1 MTTSNLINQLIHIA
15 DSFLELHGSPTVTA
29 DQMLS
34 AVDKACS
41 ALKAVETTT
50 VVTEEIKNDVME
62 QLDCKWHTE
71 NEPASIIHD
80 DQHKPWLTK
89 AKQDRNMQYW
99 ERYRRYLSEQKNF
112 PKKVIAALDDT
123 TDDILD
129 HTADPLTNESF
140 DKRGMVVGHVQSGK
154 TANYTGLICKAV
166 DMGYRIVIVI
176 AGLDNSLR
184 TQTQLRLNEDF
195 IGKDHQNKIVG
206 AGRRGKIIG
215 KSIIRITDPTQDF
228 NRKKAQ
234 EVQIDA
240 SDSQLL
246 FVVKKNVSVLRNL
259 NEWLSTW
266 GSETGNLTH
275 APMLVID
282 DEADHAS
289 INTKFGR
296 DEETDPSAT
305 NAQIRKLLKCG
316 AKTSFVAYTAT
327 PFANIFID
335 PGEENEE
342 YGQDL
347 FPRNFIIGLE
357 APENYLGGKKV
368 FLDDSSHLKQITDHI
383 NFLPLN
389 HKNHHNVGDV
399 PKSLKDALHW
409 YLLAT
414 AVRKLK
420 SGEDAFASS
429 MLIHVSRFK
438 SVQGDV
444 RSKIRAHVDT
454 LRTEFQL
461 YSGLPKASEQIRD
474 LHEYYLKSG
483 ELQVYNWPELLESL
497 RKVIK
502 SVQVKL
508 INGDSEDNLD
518 YEVQLKNNQDAF
530 FIAVGGQ
537 TLARGLT
544 LEGLIVSYFL
554 RNSKTYDTLM
564 QMGRW
569 FGYRGGYLRLV
580 KIWMP
585 RSTSGNFAQIAT
597 ATDELFQELK
607 RMNRENLSPREFGLR
622 VRCDPGA
629 LQVTARNKLGYGEEN
644 YAEVSLEGKFPQ
656 VWKISKKLSD
666 VQHNLVIAAD
676 LLHQTEHNKTE
687 GTTFKLPSVYPEDPL
702 QEVQGSLRKDVPT
715 SLILDFI
722 RSFKFPKGISA
733 EMNPRLIADFVAEN
747 ISYYRFDLYVPTLSI
762 AADGMPLDHSS
773 GEFEPSDGTRLW
785 TRKITESENIDGFN
799 LSSKSN
805 ILPPKSDGDL
815 EALGL
820 DLDRLKSLSKR
831 DKKTGKIKTD
841 SIMCRTARQ
850 GRNPLMMLFLLTP
863 GQESC
868 LGAPNLV
875 SSFGITFPTSSSE
888 NKAKRYRVN
897 RTYLEQLGLFDDLLS
912 EDCDE

>member
-296 DEETDPSAT
+296 D
-305 NAQIRKLLKCG
+305 
-316 AKTSFVAYTAT
+316 
-327 PFANIFID
+327 
-335 PGEENEE
+335 
-342 YGQDL
+342 
-347 FPRNFIIGLE
+347 
-357 APENYLGGKKV
+357 
-368 FLDDSSHLKQITDHI
+368 
-383 NFLPLN
+383 
-389 HKNHHNVGDV
+389 
-399 PKSLKDALHW
+399 
-409 YLLAT
+409 
-414 AVRKLK
+414 
-420 SGEDAFASS
+420 
-429 MLIHVSRFK
+429 
-438 SVQGDV
+438 
-444 RSKIRAHVDT
+444 
-454 LRTEFQL
+454 
-461 YSGLPKASEQIRD
+461 
-474 LHEYYLKSG
+474 
-483 ELQVYNWPELLESL
+483 
-497 RKVIK
+497 
-502 SVQVKL
+502 
-508 INGDSEDNLD
+508 
-518 YEVQLKNNQDAF
+518 
-530 FIAVGGQ
+530 
-537 TLARGLT
+537 
-544 LEGLIVSYFL
+544 
-554 RNSKTYDTLM
+554 
-564 QMGRW
+564 
-569 FGYRGGYLRLV
+569 
-580 KIWMP
+580 
-585 RSTSGNFAQIAT
+585 
-597 ATDELFQELK
+597 
-607 RMNRENLSPREFGLR
+607 
-622 VRCDPGA
+622 
-629 LQVTARNKLGYGEEN
+629 
-644 YAEVSLEGKFPQ
+644 
-656 VWKISKKLSD
+656 
-666 VQHNLVIAAD
+666 
-676 LLHQTEHNKTE
+676 
-687 GTTFKLPSVYPEDPL
+687 
-702 QEVQGSLRKDVPT
+702 
-715 SLILDFI
+715 DF
-722 RSFKFPKGISA
+722 
-733 EMNPRLIADFVAEN
+733 
-747 ISYYRFDLYVPTLSI
+747 
-762 AADGMPLDHSS
+762 
-773 GEFEPSDGTRLW
+773 
-785 TRKITESENIDGFN
+785 DGFG
-799 LSSKSN
+799 SV
-805 ILPPKSDGDL
+805 
-815 EALGL
+815 
-820 DLDRLKSLSKR
+820 
-831 DKKTGKIKTD
+831 GK
-841 SIMCRTARQ
+841 Q
-850 GRNPLMMLFLLTP
+850 
-863 GQESC
+863 
-868 LGAPNLV
+868 
-875 SSFGITFPTSSSE
+875 
-888 NKAKRYRVN
+888 
-897 RTYLEQLGLFDDLLS
+897 
-912 EDCDE
+912 